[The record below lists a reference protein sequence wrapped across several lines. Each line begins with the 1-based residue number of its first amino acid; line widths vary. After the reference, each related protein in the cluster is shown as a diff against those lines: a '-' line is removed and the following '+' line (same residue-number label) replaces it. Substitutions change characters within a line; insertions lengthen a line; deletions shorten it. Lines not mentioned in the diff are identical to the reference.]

1 MSTEKTASYQTQQ
14 KIIHETFRLLNNK
27 SLACDCM
34 IRRRLKL
41 DINIVCLG
49 YFLHEK
55 DIHHENS
62 KKYKGY
68 IEPRPET
75 LKRIPNLK
83 QLTAVLDRLLWGQL
97 GTKNELLC

>member
-55 DIHHENS
+55 DLHHENS
-62 KKYKGY
+62 KKYKEY
-68 IEPRPET
+68 IKPRPET

-83 QLTAVLDRLLWGQL
+83 QLTAVLDRLL
-97 GTKNELLC
+97 